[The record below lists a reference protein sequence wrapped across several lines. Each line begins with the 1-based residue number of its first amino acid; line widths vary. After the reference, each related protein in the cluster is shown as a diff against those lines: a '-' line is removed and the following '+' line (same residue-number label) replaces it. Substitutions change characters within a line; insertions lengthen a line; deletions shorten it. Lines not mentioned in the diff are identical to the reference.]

1 MTVYEATDA
10 SPSSPASSGETLL
23 DVHGLKMYFPI
34 TKGIIIQR
42 QVGAVK
48 AVDGIDLEIKRGE
61 TLGLVGES
69 GCGKSTAGRAILQ
82 LHKPTAGQVMFK
94 GRDLTK
100 LSGGDMRR
108 TRRDVQMIFQDPYA
122 SLNPRMTV
130 GDIISEPIRVHG
142 LRDGRA
148 AVRSRVQELLQLVG
162 LNPNFA
168 NRYPHEFSGGQ
179 RQRIGIARALAV
191 EPDFVVCDEP
201 VSALDVSIQ
210 AQVINLLEDLQ
221 DQLGLTYL
229 FIAHGLSVVKHIS
242 DRVAVMYLGRIVEL
256 ADSVEL
262 YRNPLHPYT
271 RALLSAVPIP
281 DPLIEKQRK
290 RILLEGDVP
299 SPINPP
305 SGCRFHTRC
314 PIAIDK
320 CKVEDP
326 PFADF
331 GGGHYSACW
340 RSHEIDALLP
350 NVASDVAAKP
360 HAIPVEVLV

>member
-1 MTVYEATDA
+1 MSNAQQNGD
-10 SPSSPASSGETLL
+10 TLL
-23 DVHGLKMYFPI
+23 EVRDLKMYFPI
-34 TKGIIIQR
+34 TRGIVFQR
-42 QVGAVK
+42 QIGAVK
-48 AVDGIDLEIKRGE
+48 AVDGISMAIKRGE

-82 LHKPTAGQVMFK
+82 LYKPTAGEVVFN

-100 LSGGDMRR
+100 LSGNEMRR

-130 GDIISEPIRVHG
+130 GDIIGEPIRVHK
-142 LRDGRA
+142 LRSGTK
-148 AVRSRVQELLQLVG
+148 AVRERVQELLQLVG
-162 LNPNFA
+162 LNPYFV

-262 YRNPLHPYT
+262 YREPLHPYT
-271 RALLSAVPIP
+271 QALLSAVPIP
-281 DPLIEKQRK
+281 DPAIEKKRQRI
-290 RILLEGDVP
+290 ILQGDVP

-305 SGCRFHTRC
+305 PGCRFHTRC

-320 CKVEDP
+320 CRVEDP
-326 PFADF
+326 PFIDY
-331 GGGHYSACW
+331 GGGHFAACW
-340 RSHEIDALLP
+340 RAREVNELLP
-350 NVASDVAAKP
+350 NQAAAADIAHKTGAPVA
-360 HAIPVEVLV
+360 